1 MTISRFA
8 VPKLRN
14 EEWFRFHTEVKEL
27 VLLYGAEL
35 LGSARLFVL
44 YCTLYEEADHLLEV
58 LRRSFTTAETSEAD
72 RKREAVFRSLRDV
85 AKSFRRALDPAQQSA
100 GEKVYAVVSKYS
112 QAILR
117 GSLASKTAAI
127 DNLLQDLTTT
137 SGGVDLTQEVQLLGV
152 TVWVTNLDTVNTA
165 YKQSLAERSDE
176 EAARSD
182 AGRMKQVRLDMDHYY
197 VNIINTVDALLLG
210 ISGGSAGEAEEDE
223 DEDDGPVEGRDALPE
238 TPDEKLLHFA
248 RALNVRIAR
257 YKALLKGRR
266 TRRKKDPEDAGDAQ

>member
-1 MTISRFA
+1 MTVTRFTIA
-8 VPKLRN
+8 KLRN

-35 LGSARLFVL
+35 LGVVRLFVF
-44 YCTLYEEADHLLEV
+44 YCTLYDEADRLLEV
-58 LRRSFTTAETSEAD
+58 LRRSFTTAETSESD

-85 AKSFRRALDPAQQSA
+85 AKSFRSALDPAQQSA
-100 GEKVYAVVSKYS
+100 AEKVYAVVSKYN

-127 DNLLQDLTTT
+127 DNLLQDLTTV
-137 SGGVDLTQEVQLLGV
+137 SGGIDLTQEVQLLGIG
-152 TVWVTNLDTVNTA
+152 VWVTNLDTVNTA

-182 AGRMKQVRLDMDHYY
+182 AGRLRQVRMDIDHYY
-197 VNIINTVDALLLG
+197 VNIINTIDALLLG
-210 ISGGSAGEAEEDE
+210 IGGGSAGEAEEDE

-238 TPDEKLLHFA
+238 APDEKLLHFV

-257 YKALLKGRR
+257 YKALLKGRQ
-266 TRRKKDPEDAGDAQ
+266 TRRKKDPEDVEGAQ